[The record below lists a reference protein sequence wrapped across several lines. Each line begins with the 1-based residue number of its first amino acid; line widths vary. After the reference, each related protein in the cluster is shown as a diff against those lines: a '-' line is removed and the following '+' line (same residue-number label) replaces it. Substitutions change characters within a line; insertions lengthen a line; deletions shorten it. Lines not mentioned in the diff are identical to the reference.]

1 VSSTKGAPEG
11 SSGPAVPATITP
23 ATHLDASLVHRWI
36 AELER
41 RLRSAEAHLTELD
54 AAIGDADH
62 GANMTRGA
70 RAAVAALADTESPA
84 PPAGQP
90 SGADTAESATAA
102 GLVKAI
108 GHSLSRSIGGA
119 SGPLYGTWFS
129 ALGRSLP
136 ESDATPLE
144 LATALRA
151 ALEAVQ
157 HLGAAEVGDKTMV
170 DALAPASRQAQEVA
184 SSGADLAGMLRI
196 AAGAAEDGAIA
207 TIPLRARRG
216 RASYLGARSEGHQ
229 DPGATS
235 AAILLDALRT
245 AAGA

>member
-11 SSGPAVPATITP
+11 SSAPAVRATITP
-23 ATHLDASLVHRWI
+23 ATRLDASLVHRWI

-41 RLRSAEAHLTELD
+41 RLRAAEAHLTELD

-70 RAAVAALADTESPA
+70 RAAVAALADATGPP
-84 PPAGQP
+84 PPASDP
-90 SGADTAESATAA
+90 AGAEATESATAA
-102 GLVKAI
+102 RLVKAI

-119 SGPLYGTWFS
+119 SGPLYGTWFT

-170 DALAPASRQAQEVA
+170 DALSPASLQAHEVA